1 MTPRLDDENV
11 PRQDD
16 ELRLASDDEAFV
28 RRVADAYAPSPR
40 TAAQRVAFQAKLEE
54 RLQAEGRSRSWMWGV
69 AAVATAA
76 AAFFLLSEALDS
88 QIEEPSP
95 QQAIAISKPLPTGH
109 EEAQEDAILAIV
121 IDPDA
126 TSEEVLPEDYQA
138 IASVFLGEEA

>member
-16 ELRLASDDEAFV
+16 ERRLASDDDAFV
-28 RRVADAYAPSPR
+28 RRVADAYTPPPR

-54 RLQAEGRSRSWMWGV
+54 RLQAEGRSRSWMWGA

-76 AAFFLLSEALDS
+76 AAFLLISGALDS
-88 QIEEPSP
+88 QIEEPAP
-95 QQAIAISKPLPTGH
+95 QGTMAASEPLPTGH
-109 EEAQEDAILAIV
+109 EQAQEEAILAIV

-126 TSEEVLPEDYQA
+126 RSEDVLPEDYQA